1 MMRENSLLRHS
12 ALNLSLRSARVVC
25 FSRRPRRARAN
36 KKIPYYRERK
46 TMKFLLDE
54 KFSRLAEKNGWTTDR
69 AQGYVEGETARRSGK
84 KPATWAVVGIDEYSL
99 GFRAGYFE

>member
-1 MMRENSLLRHS
+1 
-12 ALNLSLRSARVVC
+12 
-25 FSRRPRRARAN
+25 
-36 KKIPYYRERK
+36 
-46 TMKFLLDE
+46 MKFLLDE

-99 GFRAGYFE
+99 GFRAGYFERHTPDSSSSRKVATPDDARESLRPS